1 VWPGNDA
8 KMALD
13 ALLANKPQASQI
25 ILPSRAISTATSMQS
40 GELASRL
47 RFADPYEL
55 KPALHYKIF
64 ETRAWLR
71 TRGLGR
77 DYPNTR
83 LKAFYAMSL
92 LNAAVTENRDDYY
105 RDYLLER
112 MEDVSQND
120 MNPGMYPALAL
131 GPGDR
136 YAAKGAKIVRLD
148 PEQPG
153 TLVAISDW
161 IAP

>member
-1 VWPGNDA
+1 
-8 KMALD
+8 
-13 ALLANKPQASQI
+13 
-25 ILPSRAISTATSMQS
+25 MQS

-47 RFADPYEL
+47 RFANPYEL
-55 KPALHYKIF
+55 KPASHYKIF

-71 TRGLGR
+71 TRGLKR